1 MGEESQN
8 KKSNKVAPS
17 QGKDDKPK
25 LKKSMGSIGMETLA
39 PRRTKSGHDLTRIY
53 LDQYDLTY
61 AYGGR
66 PYPEAQ
72 NEFAKV
78 YAEQSRFWFRAST
91 FAVCVFLGAYY
102 FYDLYY
108 YPDLISQTSIYR
120 FGAMI
125 PSMALACM
133 FTFTNAYLNNHLQR
147 DVILLILSTVLGVA
161 IMMYS
166 VTTKGAHYGT
176 FALYFATMYTLA
188 PLPFVGSVVVGL
200 LLAIGYIPVL
210 YISAGS
216 QSTIDIDII
225 YAELTLLASLLLY
238 VVLRYRYLHYLA
250 IDVIEH
256 AVLIRDRE
264 NIVKE
269 QQRGK
274 DILLSMVPKSLIEHI
289 EDDIKDP
296 YGEKFDEVTVLFA
309 ELCAFSN
316 LSNTLKNHKTLLQF

>member
-1 MGEESQN
+1 
-8 KKSNKVAPS
+8 
-17 QGKDDKPK
+17 
-25 LKKSMGSIGMETLA
+25 
-39 PRRTKSGHDLTRIY
+39 
-53 LDQYDLTY
+53 
-61 AYGGR
+61 
-66 PYPEAQ
+66 
-72 NEFAKV
+72 
-78 YAEQSRFWFRAST
+78 
-91 FAVCVFLGAYY
+91 
-102 FYDLYY
+102 
-108 YPDLISQTSIYR
+108 
-120 FGAMI
+120 
-125 PSMALACM
+125 
-133 FTFTNAYLNNHLQR
+133 
-147 DVILLILSTVLGVA
+147 
-161 IMMYS
+161 
-166 VTTKGAHYGT
+166 
-176 FALYFATMYTLA
+176 MYTLA

>member
-1 MGEESQN
+1 M
-8 KKSNKVAPS
+8 
-17 QGKDDKPK
+17 
-25 LKKSMGSIGMETLA
+25 
-39 PRRTKSGHDLTRIY
+39 
-53 LDQYDLTY
+53 
-61 AYGGR
+61 
-66 PYPEAQ
+66 
-72 NEFAKV
+72 
-78 YAEQSRFWFRAST
+78 
-91 FAVCVFLGAYY
+91 CVFGCIL
-102 FYDLYY
+102 LLRPLLLSR
-108 YPDLISQTSIYR
+108 PDIANKHLSLWCHDSINGTS
-120 FGAMI
+120 MHVHLHKCI
-125 PSMALACM
+125 PA
-133 FTFTNAYLNNHLQR
+133 NNHLQR

-161 IMMYS
+161 IMMSS

-176 FALYFATMYTLA
+176 FALWYFATMHTLA

-210 YISAGS
+210 YISTGS

-274 DILLSMVPKSLIEHI
+274 DILLSMVPESLIEHI
-289 EDDIKDP
+289 EDDIEDP
-296 YGEKFDEVTVLFA
+296 YGEKV
-309 ELCAFSN
+309 
-316 LSNTLKNHKTLLQF
+316 